1 MLKYMDRRI
10 HGLYAIIDTTCT
22 GPSEAAET
30 ASLLIEG
37 GARIIQLRA
46 KGLSAAETL
55 KAALEVRRVTSDANA
70 LFIVND
76 RIDIALVAG
85 ADGVHLGQDD
95 IPAKDAAVLL
105 KGLIIGISTHNEREA
120 KQAEADGATYISFG
134 PIFPTLTKKD
144 ADTPKGLDRLKDIKA
159 CVRLPVVAIGGIT
172 EASAVDVLS
181 AGADSVAMI
190 SELLT
195 ATDIRAKTESVA
207 KRFETYYNEPMKDL
221 PDIIQPRGP
230 R

>member
-1 MLKYMDRRI
+1 MLKDMDRSIR
-10 HGLYAIIDTTCT
+10 GLYAIIDTTYT
-22 GPSEAAET
+22 AVSEAAGT

-46 KGLSAAETL
+46 KGLSASDTL
-55 KAALEVRRVTSDANA
+55 KAALEIRAAIPFGKA
-70 LFIVND
+70 LFIIND
-76 RIDIALVAG
+76 RIDVALIAG

-95 IPAKDAAVLL
+95 IPAKDAVSLL

-120 KQAEADGATYISFG
+120 RQAETDGATYISFG
-134 PIFPTLTKKD
+134 PIFPTRTKKD
-144 ADTPKGLDRLKDIKA
+144 ADTPKGLERLRDIKS

-172 EASAVDVLS
+172 EESAIDVLS

-195 ATDIRAKTESVA
+195 ASSIKAKTESVA
-207 KRFETYYNEPMKDL
+207 KRIETYYNGHMKDA
-221 PDIIQPRGP
+221 PDTTRPGGLR
-230 R
+230 